1 MFIRKIKIRIRIFRD
16 VRKNAWHKEKG
27 CDVVTNRIKTV
38 QNPRLIVIA
47 CNNGTRVGDIVSDVL
62 NYCKY
67 NTCINDF
74 SQNTDFVIENPD
86 YTGEC
91 PRNVIADTILFD
103 DDSKYKCECAKKFR
117 SRVTSYENAMHL
129 YGGEPQDVLTYSS
142 EHYAADVACRNISRR
157 NGKAVFDIIG
167 NGILSRVN
175 IKDGKYSVDE
185 VLACTGVLLAAGLP
199 LASIINYFEN

>member
-1 MFIRKIKIRIRIFRD
+1 MLI
-16 VRKNAWHKEKG
+16 
-27 CDVVTNRIKTV
+27 VTNRIKTV

-47 CNNGTRVGDIVSDVL
+47 CNNGKRVGNIVSDVL

-74 SQNTDFVIENPD
+74 SQNTDFIIEDPE
-86 YTGEC
+86 YKGGHPC
-91 PRNVIADTILFD
+91 NVIADTILFD
-103 DDSKYKCECAKKFR
+103 DSSKLSCDSVMGFR
-117 SRVTSYENAMHL
+117 SRVTPYENAMRI
-129 YGGEPQDVLTYSS
+129 YGEDVKDVLTYSS
-142 EHYAADVACRNISRR
+142 EHYGADVACRNITEK
-157 NGKAVFDIIG
+157 NGSAAFDIIG

-175 IKDGKYSVDE
+175 ISEGKYSVDE